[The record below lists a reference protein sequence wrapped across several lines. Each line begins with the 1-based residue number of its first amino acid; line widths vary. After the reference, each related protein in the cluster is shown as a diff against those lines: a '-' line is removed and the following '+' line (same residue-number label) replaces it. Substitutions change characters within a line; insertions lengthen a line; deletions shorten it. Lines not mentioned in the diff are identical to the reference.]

1 MCTVAVKQ
9 TTEIVMRDE
18 ARAERQAEIEEAT
31 YRVVRARGYRGT
43 SMLAVAREARAS
55 NETLYRWYGDKRG
68 LFRSMVENNAEATRT
83 ALKRALDRD
92 ADPLESLE
100 TIAPVLLA
108 MLLGERA
115 ISLNR
120 AAAADESGE
129 LGAALAAGGRD
140 AVLPLIEELMR
151 RGMVNGRIVA
161 PSARTAAEWFISLL
175 IGDQQ
180 IRRVIHA
187 VPAPSKQLVRAR
199 SKEALRAFRKLCA
212 G

>member
-1 MCTVAVKQ
+1 
-9 TTEIVMRDE
+9 MRDE
-18 ARAERQAEIEEAT
+18 ARAERQAEIEEAA
-31 YRVVRARGYRGT
+31 YRVVRSRGYRGA
-43 SMLAVAREARAS
+43 SMLAVAREAKAS

-68 LFRSMVENNAEATRT
+68 LFRAMVESNAEATRT
-83 ALKRALDRD
+83 ELRRALDRG

-100 TIAPVLLA
+100 TIAPILLS

-140 AVLPLIEELMR
+140 SVLPLIEELMR
-151 RGMVNGRIVA
+151 RGLTNRSIVA

-187 VPAPSKQLVRAR
+187 VPAPSKAVVSAR
-199 SKEALRAFRKLCA
+199 SEEALQAFRKLCS

>member
-1 MCTVAVKQ
+1 
-9 TTEIVMRDE
+9 MRDE

-31 YRVVRARGYRGT
+31 YRVVRARGYGGT
-43 SMLAVAREARAS
+43 SMLAVAREAKAS

-83 ALKRALDRD
+83 ALKRALDRG
-92 ADPLESLE
+92 ADPLESLD
-100 TIAPVLLA
+100 TVAPILLS
-108 MLLGERA
+108 MLLGDRP

-151 RGMVNGRIVA
+151 RGMANGGIVA

-199 SKEALRAFRKLCA
+199 SKEALHAFRKLC
-212 G
+212 GG